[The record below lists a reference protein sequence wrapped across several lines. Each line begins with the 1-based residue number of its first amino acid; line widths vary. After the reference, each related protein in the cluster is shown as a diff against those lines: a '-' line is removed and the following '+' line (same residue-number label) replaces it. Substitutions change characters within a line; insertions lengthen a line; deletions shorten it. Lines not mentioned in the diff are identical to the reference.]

1 LSRYDGVRYG
11 HSSSGGVPPGGGSA
25 EDAELRVAADAAV
38 AGGLVGDLAAQRTF
52 AEFVSASRREGF
64 GEEVRRRLYVLARH
78 TGRDTSR
85 LTHSNEGKEAKWQRT
100 GGRRNREARKI

>member
-1 LSRYDGVRYG
+1 MSGLDRRCGLRGSSRSLL
-11 HSSSGGVPPGGGSA
+11 H
-25 EDAELRVAADAAV
+25 
-38 AGGLVGDLAAQRTF
+38 
-52 AEFVSASRREGF
+52 
-64 GEEVRRRLYVLARH
+64 VLERH